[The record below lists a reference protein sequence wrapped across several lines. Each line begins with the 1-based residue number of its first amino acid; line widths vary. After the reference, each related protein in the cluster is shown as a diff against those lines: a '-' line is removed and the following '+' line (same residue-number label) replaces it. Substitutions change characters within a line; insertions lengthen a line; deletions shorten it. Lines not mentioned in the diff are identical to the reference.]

1 MQEPFG
7 FRPTTMV
14 RGTLRVTGPDSGVE
28 LNTTII
34 GTMIVTGIFTNP
46 LNTNMITATGMV
58 TMTESITRH
67 APWSDWPEVE
77 TTFQRMC

>member
-34 GTMIVTGIFTNP
+34 RTMIVTGIFTNT
-46 LNTNMITATGMV
+46 LNMITATGMV
-58 TMTESITRH
+58 TTTETITRH
-67 APWSDWPEVE
+67 APWGDWPEVE